1 MKKRIMTYSKRAIV
15 IFTLITLVI
24 VNILISQVSL
34 RLDLSQGKAYT
45 LSSSTKNIVKKL
57 DNPLTIKF
65 FVSSDLPTRLL
76 PVKSQVLDLLG
87 EYKKASK
94 GKIALKV
101 LDPKKDSKAKE
112 EAQELGIVEL
122 QFSEMEKDKYAVTT
136 GYFAI
141 ALTSLNNKEALP
153 QINELESLEYD
164 ITALIYRL
172 TREDMVKIGVIG
184 QTDTVVM
191 NMETPQVRSSIA
203 TLKQLLSQQFVL
215 DDIDVSSDSAKAKI
229 SENYKSLLVFDNNQK
244 EYSKQEINAINEY
257 LNNNGKAVFFA
268 DGVWIQLETMETAPA
283 KHNLDSIFKDYGL
296 KLNNNLVLSQNAELV
311 NFGNQQMSFFMP
323 YAFWVKTNNFGEGN
337 SYTSNI
343 SELTYPWSSSI
354 SLLKNENVEKVSL
367 VKTSKSSWVQEKDF
381 VLNPQEIPSPEEKDI
396 KEFVISAQTENKNKG
411 KIALISSSKFV
422 LDEYLSRSAD
432 NIDFVLNILNDF
444 ASGGAL
450 SGIRARSVSFYP
462 LPEMQERNKD
472 IFKYANIICLPGLFA
487 IYGLFRLVKRGK
499 KKS

>member
-1 MKKRIMTYSKRAIV
+1 MKKRIMSFSKKAIV
-15 IFTLITLVI
+15 ISTLIILVI
-24 VNILISQVSL
+24 VNILISQISL

-57 DNPLTIKF
+57 VNPLTIKF

-184 QTDTVVM
+184 QTDSVVM
-191 NMETPQVRSSIA
+191 NMETPQVRSSI
-203 TLKQLLSQQFVL
+203 TRLKQLLSQQF
-215 DDIDVSSDSAKAKI
+215 D
-229 SENYKSLLVFDNNQK
+229 
-244 EYSKQEINAINEY
+244 
-257 LNNNGKAVFFA
+257 
-268 DGVWIQLETMETAPA
+268 
-283 KHNLDSIFKDYGL
+283 
-296 KLNNNLVLSQNAELV
+296 
-311 NFGNQQMSFFMP
+311 
-323 YAFWVKTNNFGEGN
+323 
-337 SYTSNI
+337 
-343 SELTYPWSSSI
+343 
-354 SLLKNENVEKVSL
+354 SL
-367 VKTSKSSWVQEKDF
+367 VKLGEKIDKKAVKKTVKKAVKKSVKKA
-381 VLNPQEIPSPEEKDI
+381 VKEIK
-396 KEFVISAQTENKNKG
+396 KKT
-411 KIALISSSKFV
+411 
-422 LDEYLSRSAD
+422 
-432 NIDFVLNILNDF
+432 
-444 ASGGAL
+444 
-450 SGIRARSVSFYP
+450 
-462 LPEMQERNKD
+462 
-472 IFKYANIICLPGLFA
+472 
-487 IYGLFRLVKRGK
+487 GK
-499 KKS
+499 KKTKK